1 MSYLENLRLDSL
13 IKKLIGDSILAKIT
27 FSVMALLIVGFF
39 IYYKMVNA
47 SISNVSSKRDA
58 LQAKLLKTQ
67 EEMMNRITAQSKE
80 ITRLT
85 KDNLQLSNEVLIN
98 ETEFE
103 LDLLNEK
110 VSAKLS
116 TIAQNTKAMIDGA
129 MLEGN
134 APVVKSLIESLQ
146 SQEEILA
153 VNLWRAEEGHLG
165 EAAFHDN
172 YTINRVNH
180 NLEDEVFE
188 TRSVEKKEMI
198 PSKIRGQM
206 LQMAL
211 DTRSIQTMDDEFNG
225 TKATFIYVILEN
237 SEECQ
242 ICHGDD
248 HKIRGILEVAVSIEE
263 VVAKREVA
271 EKNLD
276 TLKARQNKKFDEMAK
291 MHDKEIQKV
300 KIEAAILKKDM
311 GSDKKEIEKIQAKSS
326 RNRLLISIV
335 FVIALVVPLIWL
347 LQRLITWPIAKA
359 MHMITELSK
368 GHLDK
373 RLKMKQ
379 SDEIGQ
385 MAKAMDSFA
394 DELQMEVVA
403 AFDKLAAG
411 DLTFEAKGVI
421 REGLKK
427 TNESLN
433 KIMAQINIAGNQVA
447 LTSAEVSC
455 SSQSL
460 AMGSSQQAS
469 SLEEIGSSME
479 EMGAQTKHNA
489 ENATQANQLAIHA
502 RDTAGKGNEQMQDMV
517 KAMGE
522 INESGKNISKIIK
535 VIDEIAFQT
544 NLLALNAAVEAAR
557 AGKHGKGFA
566 VVAEEVRSLAARS
579 AKASG
584 KTAELI
590 EGSIE
595 KAENGSEIANR
606 TAGALNEI
614 VSAVTKVADL
624 VEEIAAASSEQAESV
639 AQINSSLGE
648 IDKVTQQNSA
658 NSEESAAA
666 SEELSAQATYLKE
679 MLSRFKLKKSV
690 RELDKAEAVMKGQ
703 RPAAAAIPQG
713 KLSMK
718 KVLAPPKKTKEI
730 KPSDIIG
737 LDDEDFSKF

>member
-1 MSYLENLRLDSL
+1 MKYSQNIRLSSL
-13 IKKLIGDSILAKIT
+13 VKKLITGSVLAKIT

-47 SISNVSSKRDA
+47 SISSVSSKRDA

-67 EEMMNRITAQSKE
+67 EEMVNRMTAQSKE
-80 ITRLT
+80 ITHLKR
-85 KDNLQLSNEVLIN
+85 DNLQLSNEVIIN

-103 LDLLNEK
+103 LDLINEK
-110 VSAKLS
+110 VAIKLS
-116 TIAQNTKAMIDGA
+116 TIERDTIVMIEAA
-129 MLEGN
+129 MLGGE
-134 APVVKSLIESLQ
+134 APLVQSLIENLEA
-146 SQEEILA
+146 QEEILS

-172 YTINRVNH
+172 YTINRVNE
-180 NLEDEVFE
+180 NLGDDSFDKR
-188 TRSVEKKEMI
+188 TVEEKTMI
-198 PSKIRGQM
+198 PAKVRLQM
-206 LQMAL
+206 LQMTIDA
-211 DTRSIQTMDDEFNG
+211 RSIQTMDDESNG
-225 TKATFIYVILEN
+225 KKATFIYGILPN
-237 SEECQ
+237 QEECQ

-248 HKIRGILEVAVSIEE
+248 HEIRGILEIAVSLEE
-263 VVAKREVA
+263 VVIEREAA

-276 TLKARQNKKFDEMAK
+276 LLEMQQNKKFDEMAK
-291 MHDKEIQKV
+291 NQDEKMRKV
-300 KIEAAILKKDM
+300 KIEAENLKKEM
-311 GSDKKEIEKIQAKSS
+311 KSDKKEIEKIQAKSS
-326 RNRLLISIV
+326 RNRLLTSIV

-347 LQRLITWPIAKA
+347 LQRLITRPIAKV

-368 GHLDK
+368 GHLDD

-379 SDEIGQ
+379 NDEIGQ
-385 MAKAMDSFA
+385 MAKAMDNFA

-421 REGLKK
+421 REGLQK

-433 KIMAQINIAGNQVA
+433 KIMAQINVAGDQITSA
-447 LTSAEVSC
+447 SAEVSG

-460 AMGSSQQAS
+460 AQGSSQQAS
-469 SLEEIGSSME
+469 SLEEISSSME

-489 ENATQANQLAIHA
+489 ENATQANQLAVHA
-502 RDTAGKGNEQMQDMV
+502 RDAAGKGNSQMQDMV
-517 KAMGE
+517 KAMRE

-566 VVAEEVRSLAARS
+566 VVAEEVRNLAARS

-584 KTAELI
+584 ETAELI

-606 TAGALNEI
+606 TAEALNEI
-614 VSAVTKVADL
+614 VSAVTKVTDL
-624 VEEIAAASSEQAESV
+624 VGEIAAASNEQAESV
-639 AQINSSLGE
+639 AQTNSSLAE
-648 IDKVTQQNSA
+648 IDKVTQQNAA
-658 NSEESAAA
+658 NAEESAAA
-666 SEELSAQATYLKE
+666 SEELSAQAVHLKE
-679 MLSRFKLKKSV
+679 MLSRFKLKKSTQK
-690 RELDKAEAVMKGQ
+690 LAKAEAVMKGR
-703 RPAAAAIPQG
+703 RPTAAAIPQG
-713 KLSMK
+713 KFSMK

-737 LDDEDFSKF
+737 LDDEDFGKF